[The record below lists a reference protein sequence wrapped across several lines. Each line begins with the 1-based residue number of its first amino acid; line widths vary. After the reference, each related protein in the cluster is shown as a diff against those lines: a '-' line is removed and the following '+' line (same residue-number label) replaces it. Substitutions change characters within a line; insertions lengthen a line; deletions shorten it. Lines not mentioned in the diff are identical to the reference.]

1 MRVHFSGKF
10 AVGIAFGFALMLL
23 SSSCGPST
31 PPDTRAADEKTIRD
45 LDAKWAQA
53 AMAGDLDTTVSYY
66 SDDASLLPP
75 NAPAANSKDGIRTL
89 WKSLLTPG
97 SVVSW
102 KPTKVDVARSGELA
116 YLVGTYQ
123 VGTKEPAKTVDTGK
137 MVEVWKKQADGNWK
151 VVADIFNSD
160 LAAPAAAPA
169 PTHARAPKKKKGR
182 K

>member
-102 KPTKVDVARSGELA
+102 KPTKEIG
-116 YLVGTYQ
+116 
-123 VGTKEPAKTVDTGK
+123 
-137 MVEVWKKQADGNWK
+137 
-151 VVADIFNSD
+151 
-160 LAAPAAAPA
+160 
-169 PTHARAPKKKKGR
+169 RAHV
-182 K
+182 